1 MFCKS
6 SARGRFRFVVGAVVE
21 VFSNQNERKKRDF
34 QKKSK
39 KRDSLE
45 ELFLMQWPLRG
56 LNLRRPQKAS
66 LKFYDDEMWE
76 PEFLSVG
83 FL

>member
-1 MFCKS
+1 V
-6 SARGRFRFVVGAVVE
+6 RFFQ
-21 VFSNQNERKKRDF
+21 SERESKKRDF

-45 ELFLMQWPLRG
+45 ALFLTQWPL

-83 FL
+83 FFYEGAPSYV

>member
-34 QKKSK
+34 QKKSQ
-39 KRDSLE
+39 KRDSL
-45 ELFLMQWPLRG
+45 LAFLG
-56 LNLRRPQKAS
+56 QK
-66 LKFYDDEMWE
+66 
-76 PEFLSVG
+76 
-83 FL
+83 